1 MLTFVTLAELQAA
14 NVDPGET
21 EVDVAGVT
29 LVRGAGGP
37 FSDAGGSEWT
47 SQDATVNLQMFGAV
61 ANDGT
66 DDTVAIEQA
75 ITVAGANGFSI
86 EVSAGLYD
94 ASEVD
99 VTATVDI
106 NFANGA
112 IFDFG
117 GNNGFILRDAGLDL
131 SGATIQNANF
141 AVYGSDGIP
150 NAGSEYPDVGR
161 TFNGSV
167 DKVVITG
174 TTFNNTNNAVWLI
187 MNNTANRLGEL
198 RLEDN
203 TINGGY
209 NAITSTAIVGTT
221 LINGNTILDMDPTGF
236 VDPVTGDPNGVG
248 VGGIKLGRNK
258 VEVQDNTGF
267 ITITNNTIDGIHDNR
282 AAGYNTQGIAV
293 FGGNGVLID
302 GNAVKDIDNRKNADA
317 EGIYI
322 KALNAVVSNNTL
334 ENAGLEQGA
343 IAIKGGGGVDKPLG
357 DGAQVLNN
365 TIINTR
371 SVGDI
376 DPTYGYDLGDT
387 FAGIYIQASGATVT
401 GNTIDGA
408 SSLGTAFSPISTAD
422 RDGLD
427 NITINNNTI
436 IGSSEFAIA
445 LAHSGDGLEIL
456 DNTIEGVYTRPFGFV
471 EGDVVT
477 NMALGRATFVG
488 TDGDDE
494 FTAVRSGDL
503 PDPVGGSGDIMI
515 GKGGND
521 GYTVDEVSDQV
532 IEVANEGYDRVST
545 TITYTLLDYFEEL
558 QLLDGAGAIDG
569 TGNSAA
575 NMLGGNE
582 FDNILDGGAGADE
595 MKGKAGDDTYIVD
608 NVGDTVIEGIGEGVD
623 LVMASV
629 TYSIGDYEIETLEL
643 TGTANIDATGNIL
656 DNTITGNSGNNSIDG
671 GLGADTMIGGAG
683 DDTYLIRDETDVII
697 ELVDG
702 GNDLVISRRTFSLAG
717 TELEDLTLS
726 GDRTANATG
735 NDKDNKLRGN
745 DFANI
750 LDGGLGADMMVGGA
764 GDDNYVVDNIGD
776 IVTEGANQGND
787 VVSSSISYGLGNNV
801 ERLVLSGITDLNG
814 TGNVLANEIFGNAGR
829 NVIDG
834 GGGADVMRGRAGD
847 DVYVVDDAGDQ
858 VFEDMGEGTDTVQS
872 SVTFSLVGQELETLI
887 LTGSADIDGTGN
899 TQNNTLTG
907 NSGRNVLDGVAGTN
921 TLAGGAG
928 DDIYVVR
935 DETDVVVENA
945 GEGTD
950 TVNSRITYTLA
961 GTQIENLTLEGTRNS
976 NATGNDFDNIL
987 IGNGFNNAID
997 GGVGADMMVG
1007 GAGDDNYVVDNIGDT
1022 IVEAAGEGFDVVIS
1036 SISFSM
1042 AGQAVERLTLSGV
1055 ADIDGAGSDDAN
1067 EIFGNAGRNVI
1078 DGGGGA
1084 DVMRGRAGDDVYVVD
1099 DAGDQVFEDMG
1110 EGTDTVQSSV
1120 TFNLNGQE
1128 LENLILVGLANIDAT
1143 GNALDNFLTG
1153 NAGDNIFD
1161 GGVGDDTM
1169 AGAGG
1174 NDTYLIRDAGDVV
1187 IENANEGT
1195 DTVNSRITYSIDG
1208 TYVENLVLLD
1218 LREANGTGNQLDNT
1232 ITGNSFN
1239 NRLDGLGGADLM
1251 IGGAGNDGY
1260 FVDNIGDMIVE
1271 NAAEGNDTVNT
1282 TITFSIEN
1290 IANVEI
1296 FKLIGADDIDGVGN
1310 SLDNRIFGN
1319 NGQNVIFGGA
1329 GDDEIKAVNSND
1341 TIYGGLGDDFVFAG
1355 KGNDYVEGGDGIDRL
1370 LGGIGDDIVLGQDG
1384 DDAVLGKA
1392 GKDILYGGAGDDGLQ
1407 GHSGTDQLFG
1417 GDGNDIL
1424 RGGIGNDENTG
1435 GSGADIFRFEQGE
1448 IGGSTASSTD
1458 IILDFNQLEGDKINL
1473 KAIDAVS
1480 GGTDDKFSFIRLRDF
1495 DGIEGQMRYEA
1506 VNGDTQI
1513 QIDIDGDAVTDLMIV
1528 LVGTYILDNSDF
1540 VL

>member
-1 MLTFVTLAELQAA
+1 
-14 NVDPGET
+14 
-21 EVDVAGVT
+21 
-29 LVRGAGGP
+29 
-37 FSDAGGSEWT
+37 
-47 SQDATVNLQMFGAV
+47 
-61 ANDGT
+61 
-66 DDTVAIEQA
+66 
-75 ITVAGANGFSI
+75 
-86 EVSAGLYD
+86 
-94 ASEVD
+94 
-99 VTATVDI
+99 
-106 NFANGA
+106 
-112 IFDFG
+112 
-117 GNNGFILRDAGLDL
+117 
-131 SGATIQNANF
+131 
-141 AVYGSDGIP
+141 
-150 NAGSEYPDVGR
+150 
-161 TFNGSV
+161 
-167 DKVVITG
+167 
-174 TTFNNTNNAVWLI
+174 
-187 MNNTANRLGEL
+187 
-198 RLEDN
+198 
-203 TINGGY
+203 
-209 NAITSTAIVGTT
+209 
-221 LINGNTILDMDPTGF
+221 
-236 VDPVTGDPNGVG
+236 
-248 VGGIKLGRNK
+248 
-258 VEVQDNTGF
+258 
-267 ITITNNTIDGIHDNR
+267 
-282 AAGYNTQGIAV
+282 
-293 FGGNGVLID
+293 
-302 GNAVKDIDNRKNADA
+302 
-317 EGIYI
+317 
-322 KALNAVVSNNTL
+322 
-334 ENAGLEQGA
+334 
-343 IAIKGGGGVDKPLG
+343 
-357 DGAQVLNN
+357 
-365 TIINTR
+365 
-371 SVGDI
+371 
-376 DPTYGYDLGDT
+376 
-387 FAGIYIQASGATVT
+387 
-401 GNTIDGA
+401 
-408 SSLGTAFSPISTAD
+408 
-422 RDGLD
+422 
-427 NITINNNTI
+427 
-436 IGSSEFAIA
+436 
-445 LAHSGDGLEIL
+445 
-456 DNTIEGVYTRPFGFV
+456 
-471 EGDVVT
+471 
-477 NMALGRATFVG
+477 
-488 TDGDDE
+488 
-494 FTAVRSGDL
+494 
-503 PDPVGGSGDIMI
+503 
-515 GKGGND
+515 
-521 GYTVDEVSDQV
+521 
-532 IEVANEGYDRVST
+532 
-545 TITYTLLDYFEEL
+545 
-558 QLLDGAGAIDG
+558 
-569 TGNSAA
+569 
-575 NMLGGNE
+575 
-582 FDNILDGGAGADE
+582 
-595 MKGKAGDDTYIVD
+595 
-608 NVGDTVIEGIGEGVD
+608 
-623 LVMASV
+623 
-629 TYSIGDYEIETLEL
+629 
-643 TGTANIDATGNIL
+643 
-656 DNTITGNSGNNSIDG
+656 
-671 GLGADTMIGGAG
+671 
-683 DDTYLIRDETDVII
+683 
-697 ELVDG
+697 
-702 GNDLVISRRTFSLAG
+702 
-717 TELEDLTLS
+717 
-726 GDRTANATG
+726 
-735 NDKDNKLRGN
+735 
-745 DFANI
+745 
-750 LDGGLGADMMVGGA
+750 
-764 GDDNYVVDNIGD
+764 
-776 IVTEGANQGND
+776 
-787 VVSSSISYGLGNNV
+787 
-801 ERLVLSGITDLNG
+801 
-814 TGNVLANEIFGNAGR
+814 
-829 NVIDG
+829 
-834 GGGADVMRGRAGD
+834 
-847 DVYVVDDAGDQ
+847 
-858 VFEDMGEGTDTVQS
+858 MGEGTDTVQS

-921 TLAGGAG
+921 TLVGGAG

-1042 AGQAVERLTLSGV
+1042 VGQAVERLTLSGV